1 MSSGASGRRT
11 RDSTTDLEGVPVPRQ
26 LDLIDPLA
34 RETAAERERLAE
46 LYAGLSPDQ
55 WSSPSLCA
63 GWRTR
68 EVLAHVTLPYRH
80 STLRVLRGIVAA
92 RGDFN
97 RFADRV
103 ARDDTA
109 RLSDPEL
116 LAALRDNIAHPWRP
130 PGGGQ
135 SGALSHDVIH
145 GLDVTE
151 PLGLPR
157 PPADRIRRVLL
168 GAGPRALAHFG
179 TDLTGVRL
187 VATDTDFSL
196 GEGPTTVE
204 LPAAD
209 LLLRITGRIGI
220 GSSSA

>member
-1 MSSGASGRRT
+1 M
-11 RDSTTDLEGVPVPRQ
+11 PRQ
-26 LDLIDPLA
+26 LDLNDPLA
-34 RETAAERERLAE
+34 RETAAERARLAE
-46 LYAGLSPDQ
+46 LYADLGPDQ
-55 WSSPSLCA
+55 WSAPSLCA
-63 GWRTR
+63 GWRVR
-68 EVLAHVTLPYRH
+68 EVLAHATLPYRH
-80 STLRVLRGIVAA
+80 SALRVLRGIAAA

-97 RFADRV
+97 RFADRI

-109 RLSDPEL
+109 RTSDAEL
-116 LAALRDNIAHPWRP
+116 LAALRDNIDHPWRP

-168 GAGPRALAHFG
+168 AAGPRALAHFG
-179 TDLTGVRL
+179 ADLTGVRL
-187 VATDTDFSL
+187 VATDTDLAL
-196 GEGPTTVE
+196 GDGPTTVE

-209 LLLRITGRIGI
+209 LLLRITGRTGP
-220 GSSSA
+220 GPSSP

>member
-1 MSSGASGRRT
+1 
-11 RDSTTDLEGVPVPRQ
+11 VPRQ
-26 LDLIDPLA
+26 LDLNNPLA
-34 RETAAERERLAE
+34 RETAAERARLAE
-46 LYAGLSPDQ
+46 LYADLGPDQ
-55 WSSPSLCA
+55 WAAPSMCA
-63 GWRTR
+63 GWRVR

-80 STLRVLRGIVAA
+80 SALRVLRGIAAA
-92 RGDFN
+92 RGDFA
-97 RFADRV
+97 RFADRI

-109 RLSDPEL
+109 RLSDSEL
-116 LAALRDNIAHPWRP
+116 LTALRENITHPWRP

-135 SGALSHDVIH
+135 NGALGHDVIH

-157 PPADRIRRVLL
+157 PPAGRIRRVLL

-187 VATDTDFSL
+187 VATDIDVVL
-196 GEGPTTVE
+196 GDGPTVVE

-209 LLLRITGRIGI
+209 LLLRITGRGP
-220 GSSSA
+220 GPSSS